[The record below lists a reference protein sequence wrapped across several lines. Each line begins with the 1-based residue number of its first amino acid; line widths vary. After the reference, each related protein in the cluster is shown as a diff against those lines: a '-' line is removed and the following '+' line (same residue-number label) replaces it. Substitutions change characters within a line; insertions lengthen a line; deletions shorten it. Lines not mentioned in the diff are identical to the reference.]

1 MAIQSNAFNFR
12 SFTQGSVDPRT
23 GLYTLGLTLP
33 QLNANDNIGPDF
45 PVQLSFNP
53 LKSENVGF
61 GLGWQLNLSTFS
73 IRDGMLD
80 LHTGESQYIADNGP
94 GQPGLAPER
103 KLDSFHFKNISEG
116 GSKRYRVA
124 HAAGLVEVLEP
135 QLGDPDTALPTRIQ
149 MPSGHGINLVYDR
162 VNGQP
167 RLKSIHDDSKRMLL
181 NIDYRG
187 NQEVWIELQ
196 PGTSSVARYTLKFE
210 GEELRWIVLPSKD
223 EPRWTLNYKTLGS
236 FRLLERMEN
245 PTGGVERVVYKET
258 GHAFPGIARHLPY
271 VREHV
276 IQPDPLDEKSHM
288 RTTYDYSTN
297 NFLGYG
303 ADGVV
308 WDDNYHQD
316 HLYKFTG
323 REFSYYSTASHYR
336 DGKVLRT
343 VKTIFNRFHLTTQ
356 CITTQGDCVE
366 TVTTEY
372 HERANL
378 RFEDQPAYF
387 QLPKKITTSWTQN
400 RQRREQ
406 SVSTE
411 YDAFGNVV
419 EETQASGVRTVSE
432 YYPSTQSEGCPA
444 DPEGFVRNLK
454 SVTIYPA
461 KSDSIT
467 GSPAQIVRTQFTYKA
482 LPLLSLASTSADAD
496 TWLAAFTEDTFQI
509 EDEED
514 EEQEILLQSIEHAY
528 LNQPSNPL
536 LHGRNDRELYTLQG
550 HTTRTSWHYKRV
562 PDEHEQPPLLSIKK
576 TVAASG
582 GTLERSNT
590 SIFSILNGQL
600 VESEDV
606 NGVVT
611 RYSYDVL
618 GRLVTETV
626 APDDPQYMTS
636 RTFAYGEF
644 REDNHPRSYEQVT
657 DAKGVTART
666 IYDGYQRPIRQELER
681 DAAETNERT
690 IRITSTQEYD
700 SIGLLV
706 GEIDYDYLPDP
717 SGNKWAEE
725 RTLSMASRYD
735 YDDWGSRCK
744 TIRPDG
750 VEEFNH
756 RSPFGEGGI
765 IVTSWIEAPDQR
777 GIQRQLN
784 ITQYNAFDKPAF
796 TYRRNSASDETDI
809 GRIDYQYD
817 GLGRCVSNTS
827 TFRGPDNVPITRT
840 SQFTYDVWDRMCEQV
855 RPDGSALLRTFA
867 AHSTAE
873 LTTDLQLR
881 ARSNGEISTICAR
894 TFDGL
899 ERLTSVTVGPRKET
913 LVYKGT
919 TELVQ
924 TRTVINTE
932 EHRPGKRRRVFT
944 YSYKPQLTL
953 KPTTI
958 DSSVEVEEDAQTA
971 ANEQASFD
979 YDRHTA
985 NLSSA
990 TNHAGNMSYT
1000 YTDQGFVDCESWAAS
1015 QGHGYSIQNSYSWR
1029 GRPLSRTPS
1038 DASAR
1043 IHSYDN
1049 QGRVNGIAQG
1059 PLSATLAYNSQGLL
1073 CSTTTEDADNPDR
1086 SVCCEQEYDNLG
1098 REVRRTLAVNGENDQ
1113 ELLHV
1118 WRDDDVLLSRKLW
1131 RAGSLVREEIFG
1143 YDELGRLESYDC
1155 TGDLQ
1160 ARPCNAKGRPIT
1172 SQIFRFDDV
1181 DNITRCITDFADGK
1195 SDSARFTYAEDGSF
1209 QLSKV
1214 THTLTE
1220 DYPAEQTFAYDEQG
1234 NMLNDEQ
1241 GRQLRYDV
1249 AGRLHQVLDHS
1260 SQPLVEYLYD
1270 GHDRL
1275 QASAYGGSLVQRRYQ
1290 DQRLDCTVQDGLVT
1304 QYLYTNE
1311 CAVGVCQP
1319 GGQSLLLTD
1328 HAGSIVTEVNDAG
1341 THHAAY
1347 SAYGER
1353 ADDNDLSSL
1362 LAFNG
1367 EVREQTSGWYM
1378 LGNGY
1383 RAYNPGLMRFHSP
1396 DSLSPEAS
1404 GINPYVYVLGNP
1416 VNWRDPSGH
1425 RAQAPNLDR
1434 SIVYT
1439 GNSEKRSSS
1448 NWFSW
1453 AMLALNSVMVV
1464 VAAVGAPWALPMTVK
1479 GAVALVSLMG
1489 QVTGL
1494 AMEVGGKL
1502 TKNSTLE
1509 YVGAFV
1515 SLVFGVVSLGA
1526 GAALRKSAGARMAQP
1541 GSRAGSLN
1549 GDLVWALTPEHRF
1562 IPRARILT
1570 PPQVS
1575 RQSSIRSLASG
1586 SADAAGDVQQVA
1598 SNSSSIVPANT
1609 PTRGSITPPA
1619 SQASGSLPGS
1629 DIYDDV
1635 SHHIY
1640 ETVPT
1645 PPPSTP
1651 PQTRLATSG
1660 TAADKYQWRKNPY
1673 TGGNEVVS
1681 NIPRSGT

>member
-1 MAIQSNAFNFR
+1 MAIQSNAFNFC
-12 SFTQGSVDPRT
+12 SFTQGSVDVRT

-33 QLNANDNIGPDF
+33 QLNANDNVGPDF
-45 PVQLSFNP
+45 PVKLSFNP
-53 LKSENVGF
+53 MKSENFGF

-73 IRDGMLD
+73 RRDGMLD

-116 GSKRYRVA
+116 GSNRYRVA
-124 HAAGLVEVLEP
+124 HATGLVEVLEP
-135 QLGDPDTALPTRIQ
+135 QRGDPDIALPTRIQ
-149 MPSGHGINLVYDR
+149 VPSGHGINLVYDQ

-167 RLKSIHDDSKRMLL
+167 RLKSIHDDTKRTLL

-187 NQEVWIELQ
+187 NREVWIELQ

-210 GEELRWIVLPSKD
+210 GEELRWIVLPSKG
-223 EPRWTLNYKTLGS
+223 EPRWTLNYKALGS
-236 FRLLERMEN
+236 FRFLERLEN
-245 PTGGVERVVYKET
+245 PTGGVERVAYKET
-258 GHAFPGIARHLPY
+258 GHAFPGIARNLPY
-271 VREHV
+271 VSEHV
-276 IQPDPLDEKSHM
+276 IQPDPLDEKSYM
-288 RTTYDYSTN
+288 RSTYEYSTN
-297 NFLGYG
+297 NFLGHG

-308 WDDNYHQD
+308 WDDNYRQD

-323 REFSYYSTASHYR
+323 REFSYDSTASHYR

-343 VKTIFNRFHLTTQ
+343 VKTIFNRFHLPTQ

-372 HERANL
+372 HERANR

-387 QLPKKITTSWTQN
+387 QLPKKITTVWTQN

-411 YDAFGNVV
+411 YDAFGNLI
-419 EETQASGVRTVSE
+419 EETQANGVRTVRE
-432 YYPSTQSEGCPA
+432 YYPSTQSEDCPA

-454 SVTIYPA
+454 SVTVYPA

-467 GSPAQIVRTQFTYKA
+467 GSPAQILRSKFTYKA
-482 LPLLSLASTSADAD
+482 LPLLSLASTSADVD
-496 TWLAAFTEDTFQI
+496 TWLVTLTEDTLQV

-514 EEQEILLQSIEHAY
+514 EEQEILLQSIEHAR

-536 LHGRNDRELYTLQG
+536 LHGRNDQELYTLQG
-550 HTTRTSWHYKRV
+550 HTTKTSWHYKRV
-562 PDEHEQPPLLSIKK
+562 SDEDEQPTLLSIKK

-582 GTLERSNT
+582 GTLERSST
-590 SIFSILNGQL
+590 SIFSILHGQI

-606 NGVVT
+606 NGVLT
-611 RYSYDVL
+611 RCSYDVL
-618 GRLVTETV
+618 GRPVTETV

-644 REDNHPRSYEQVT
+644 REDNHPRSFEQVT
-657 DAKGVTART
+657 DANGVTART
-666 IYDGYQRPIRQELER
+666 VYDGYQRPIRQELER
-681 DAAETNERT
+681 DVAETNERT

-706 GEIDYDYLPDP
+706 GEIEYDYLPDP
-717 SGNKWAEE
+717 SGNKRAEE
-725 RTLSMASRYD
+725 RTLSMAARYD

-750 VEEFNH
+750 VEVFDQ
-756 RSPFGEGGI
+756 RSPFGEGGL

-777 GIQRQLN
+777 GIQQQLN
-784 ITQYNAFDKPAF
+784 ITQYNAFDKPVF
-796 TYRRNSASDETDI
+796 TYRRNGASDETDI
-809 GRIDYQYD
+809 GRSDYQYD

-827 TFRGPDNVPITRT
+827 TFRGPDNVPITRI
-840 SQFTYDVWDRMCEQV
+840 SQYAYDVWDRMCEQV
-855 RPDGSALLRTFA
+855 RPDGSTLLRTFA

-873 LTTDLQLR
+873 LTTELQLR
-881 ARSNGEISTICAR
+881 ARSNGDISTICAR

-913 LVYKGT
+913 LAYKGT
-919 TELVQ
+919 TNLVQ
-924 TRTVINTE
+924 TRTAINTD
-932 EHRPGKRRRVFT
+932 EHRPGKRKRVFT
-944 YSYKPQLTL
+944 YCYKPQLTL

-958 DSSVEVEEDAQTA
+958 DTSVEVEADPQRA
-971 ANEQASFD
+971 ANEKASFD

-985 NLSSA
+985 NISSA
-990 TNHAGNMSYT
+990 TNPAGNMSYT
-1000 YTDQGFVDCESWAAS
+1000 YTDQGFVEYESWTAS
-1015 QGHGYSIQNSYSWR
+1015 QGPGYSIQNFHSWL
-1029 GRPLSRTPS
+1029 GRPISRTPS

-1043 IHSYDN
+1043 IHSYDD
-1049 QGRVNGIAQG
+1049 QGRVNGIVQG
-1059 PLSATLAYNSQGLL
+1059 PLSATLAYNGQGLL
-1073 CSTTTEDADNPDR
+1073 CSTTTVDTDNPDR
-1086 SVCCEQEYDNLG
+1086 SVCCKQEYDTLG
-1098 REVRRTLAVNGENDQ
+1098 REVRRSLAVNGEDDQ

-1118 WRDDDVLLSRKLW
+1118 WRDDDLMLSRTLW

-1172 SQIFRFDDV
+1172 SQIFRFDDF
-1181 DNITRCITDFADGK
+1181 DNITRCITDFADGT

-1209 QLSKV
+1209 QLCKV
-1214 THTLTE
+1214 THTLIE
-1220 DYPAEQTFAYDEQG
+1220 DYPAEQTFTYDEQG

-1249 AGRLHQVLDHS
+1249 AGRLHQVLDDS

-1270 GHDRL
+1270 GHNRL
-1275 QASAYGGSLVQRRYQ
+1275 QASAYGGRLVQRRYQ

-1319 GGQSLLLTD
+1319 GGQSLLMTD

-1353 ADDNDLSSL
+1353 ADDNDLRSL

-1367 EVREQTSGWYM
+1367 EAREQTSGWYM

-1425 RAQAPNLDR
+1425 RAQGPKPDR

-1439 GNSEKRSSS
+1439 GRSKKGSS
-1448 NWFSW
+1448 AGWFTWTMIGITAVLLVVSAMATPW
-1453 AMLALNSVMVV
+1453 AVPVSLHETIALAGLIGETTGLGMQV
-1464 VAAVGAPWALPMTVK
+1464 VGALTDDQDLGTAGMI
-1479 GAVALVSLMG
+1479 VSL
-1489 QVTGL
+1489 
-1494 AMEVGGKL
+1494 A
-1502 TKNSTLE
+1502 S
-1509 YVGAFV
+1509 
-1515 SLVFGVVSLGA
+1515 SLGSA
-1526 GAALRKSAGARMAQP
+1526 GGRSLLRKSAGARMTP
-1541 GSRAGSLN
+1541 TGSRAGSIN
-1549 GDLVWALTPEHRF
+1549 EDLVWALSPDQRL
-1562 IPRARILT
+1562 PRAHIQIPT
-1570 PPQVS
+1570 PASPAVT
-1575 RQSSIRSLASG
+1575 RQSSITSLPAG
-1586 SADAAGDVQQVA
+1586 PVRTADDVQRVADAAREA
-1598 SNSSSIVPANT
+1598 IVPPNT
-1609 PTRGSITPPA
+1609 PTTAQLSGPPPGQVPSSSSSSVSSLNLEQLFAPPPPA
-1619 SQASGSLPGS
+1619 SLPTHGTA
-1629 DIYDDV
+1629 V
-1635 SHHIY
+1635 NGY
-1640 ETVPT
+1640 EWELNRWTRAFRPKPT
-1645 PPPSTP
+1645 P
-1651 PQTRLATSG
+1651 L
-1660 TAADKYQWRKNPY
+1660 
-1673 TGGNEVVS
+1673 
-1681 NIPRSGT
+1681 RS